1 MKNMLNHFKLL
12 SVSVLFAAGCAN
24 HDIVKKDELVPS
36 VNSNK
41 APVVANKSDES
52 PGTKGD
58 VKEPAKTAA
67 DVPSENGN
75 SHIIHNEAQLQ
86 AALLKIYFDFDSYSL
101 STNAR
106 DMLSKNSTLLKKTSG
121 IKLRI
126 EGHCDERGSDEY
138 NLALG
143 EKRARAAMNYLATMG
158 IPAENISILSY
169 GKEKPADPGHNEDAW
184 SKNRRDEF
192 VIVK

>member
-1 MKNMLNHFKLL
+1 MKNLANHFKLV
-12 SVSVLFAAGCAN
+12 SVGVLFAAGCAN
-24 HDIVKKDELVPS
+24 HDMVKKDEFVPVVS
-36 VNSNK
+36 SGK
-41 APVVANKSDES
+41 APVVATKSEES
-52 PGTKGD
+52 TGKKVD
-58 VKEPAKTAA
+58 AKEPAKTAA
-67 DVPSENGN
+67 NVPPEKDNGHN
-75 SHIIHNEAQLQ
+75 MRNEAQLQ
-86 AALLKIYFDFDSYSL
+86 AALLKIYFDFDSFSL

-106 DMLSKNSTLLKKTSG
+106 DTISKNSTLLKKASG

-143 EKRARAAMNYLATMG
+143 EKRARAAMNYLTTLG

-192 VIVK
+192 IVVK